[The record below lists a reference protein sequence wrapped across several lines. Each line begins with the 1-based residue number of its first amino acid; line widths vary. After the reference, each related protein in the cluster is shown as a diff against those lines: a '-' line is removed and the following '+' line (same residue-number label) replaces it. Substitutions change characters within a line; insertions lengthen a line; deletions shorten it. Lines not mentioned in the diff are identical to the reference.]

1 MGQGVAASVWHDA
14 VVSAPGPAPLEVVEP
29 PAPIWVRRPADL
41 VRALLTLLAAAAVL
55 ALARYAAQT
64 SAGIGEDLDTATE
77 RLPALLIGSAAISVF
92 LGALA
97 LPFWLG
103 IDQWLRHLRREYLHS
118 VVAAVLAV
126 AASTGMDAWLR
137 TLDPENPA
145 SALLGSGRS
154 GLPGLLAGLVAMFA
168 VVTLDGRTLLRL
180 ALWGT
185 IGFAVIVE
193 IVSGAAPLAVLLAL
207 LIGRGVGLLTRWA
220 FGTPNLRPG
229 GHRVG
234 AELRGLGIDVRRLE
248 LVGSDGGR
256 HYQVTTPQRSYDAL
270 VLDRDQQGSG
280 LISRTW
286 HSLRVQDAV
295 QRRRPLSLRGAVDH
309 AALMAMTFERLG
321 IAAPRLLAVGE
332 VGPDAAVLVLD
343 PVDGAPLESLEPI
356 DDARLADVWA
366 TVKRMHAAHVSHGG
380 LNGQSLVVGP
390 NGIGVQDLS
399 TGEIAA
405 SDLRRRIDMA
415 EVLANLA
422 LLVGAERAVAS
433 AVSAL
438 GPQAVARAFPV
449 LQPIAF
455 SSGTRT
461 ALRGHDVLPA
471 LRDLVER
478 LSPQA
483 AMEPTAIERLRPRTL
498 VTVIAGALGGYFLLS
513 QLGSVDLVSIV
524 TEAEWDWAALAL
536 AFSATTYVGA
546 AMALAGF
553 VPEALSKARNLLAQ
567 VAGDFVSLVAPPAF
581 GSVALN
587 ARFVQRQGVEPAL
600 AVASVG
606 LAQVSAF
613 IVHTTLL
620 IVVGIVTGTSAGVEL
635 IPSTTLLLV
644 VGLILALAA
653 STFLIPAVRKAAME
667 RVRPVFARIL
677 PRLFEVLQTPSKLA
691 VGMGGNLLLNLS
703 YIAALAASIRA
714 FGAELPIA
722 AVALVYLAG
731 ATLGSA
737 SPTPGGLGAVEAAL
751 VAGLTAAGL
760 DGATAVSATLLFRTV
775 TFWLPVLP
783 GYFAF
788 GYMQRKQMI

>member
-1 MGQGVAASVWHDA
+1 ME
-14 VVSAPGPAPLEVVEP
+14 PAP
-29 PAPIWVRRPADL
+29 
-41 VRALLTLLAAAAVL
+41 
-55 ALARYAAQT
+55 
-64 SAGIGEDLDTATE
+64 
-77 RLPALLIGSAAISVF
+77 
-92 LGALA
+92 
-97 LPFWLG
+97 
-103 IDQWLRHLRREYLHS
+103 
-118 VVAAVLAV
+118 
-126 AASTGMDAWLR
+126 
-137 TLDPENPA
+137 
-145 SALLGSGRS
+145 
-154 GLPGLLAGLVAMFA
+154 
-168 VVTLDGRTLLRL
+168 
-180 ALWGT
+180 
-185 IGFAVIVE
+185 
-193 IVSGAAPLAVLLAL
+193 
-207 LIGRGVGLLTRWA
+207 
-220 FGTPNLRPG
+220 
-229 GHRVG
+229 
-234 AELRGLGIDVRRLE
+234 
-248 LVGSDGGR
+248 
-256 HYQVTTPQRSYDAL
+256 
-270 VLDRDQQGSG
+270 
-280 LISRTW
+280 
-286 HSLRVQDAV
+286 
-295 QRRRPLSLRGAVDH
+295 
-309 AALMAMTFERLG
+309 
-321 IAAPRLLAVGE
+321 
-332 VGPDAAVLVLD
+332 
-343 PVDGAPLESLEPI
+343 
-356 DDARLADVWA
+356 
-366 TVKRMHAAHVSHGG
+366 
-380 LNGQSLVVGP
+380 
-390 NGIGVQDLS
+390 
-399 TGEIAA
+399 
-405 SDLRRRIDMA
+405 
-415 EVLANLA
+415 
-422 LLVGAERAVAS
+422 
-433 AVSAL
+433 
-438 GPQAVARAFPV
+438 
-449 LQPIAF
+449 
-455 SSGTRT
+455 
-461 ALRGHDVLPA
+461 
-471 LRDLVER
+471 
-478 LSPQA
+478 
-483 AMEPTAIERLRPRTL
+483 IERLRPRTL

-513 QLGSVDLVSIV
+513 QLGSVDLVTIV
-524 TEAEWDWAALAL
+524 TEAEWNWALVAL

-553 VPEALSKARNLLAQ
+553 VPETLSKARNLLAQ

-760 DGATAVSATLLFRTV
+760 DGGTAVSATLLFRDV

>member
-1 MGQGVAASVWHDA
+1 VE
-14 VVSAPGPAPLEVVEP
+14 APLEVVEP
-29 PAPIWVRRPADL
+29 PAPGWVRRPADL
-41 VRALLTLLAAAAVL
+41 VRALLTLLAVAAVL
-55 ALARYAAQT
+55 MLARYAAQT
-64 SAGIGEDLDTATE
+64 SAGIGEDLDTATR
-77 RLPALLIGSAAISVF
+77 RLPALIVAAAALAVF
-92 LGALA
+92 LGGLA
-97 LPFWLG
+97 LPIWLG
-103 IDQWLRHLRREYLHS
+103 VDQWLRHRRREYVHAL
-118 VVAAVLAV
+118 VAAAVAV
-126 AASTGMDAWLR
+126 AASLAMDAWLR

-145 SALLGSGRS
+145 SALLGSGKS
-154 GLPGLLAGLVAMFA
+154 GLPGLLAGLVALFA
-168 VVTLDGRTLLRL
+168 VVTLDGRPLLRL

-185 IGFAVIVE
+185 VGFAVVID
-193 IVSGAAPLAVLLAL
+193 IISGTASLAVLLAL
-207 LIGRGVGLLTRWA
+207 LIGRFVGLFARWA
-220 FGTPNLRPG
+220 FGTPNLRPDG
-229 GHRVG
+229 ERVG
-234 AELRGLGIDVRRLE
+234 AELRALGMDVRRLE
-248 LVGSDGGR
+248 LLDSEGGR
-256 HYQVTTPQRSYDAL
+256 HYVATTPQRSYDAY
-270 VLDRDQQGSG
+270 VIDRDQQGSG

-286 HSLRVQDAV
+286 RSLRVQDAV
-295 QRRRPLSLRGAVDH
+295 QRRLPLSLRGVVDH
-309 AALMAMTFERLG
+309 VALMAMTFERLG

-332 VGPDAAVLVLD
+332 VGPDAAVLVLEGL
-343 PVDGAPLESLEPI
+343 DGVPLTELEEI

-366 TVKRMHAAHVSHGG
+366 TLKRMHAAHVSHGG
-380 LNGQSLVVGP
+380 LTGHALVAVP
-390 NGIGVQDLS
+390 SGIGLRDLN

-405 SDLRRRIDMA
+405 GELRRRIDVA
-415 EVLANLA
+415 EALATLA
-422 LLVGAERAVAS
+422 VLVGPERSVRSAVA
-433 AVSAL
+433 AL
-438 GPQAVARAFPV
+438 GTEATARTFPL

-455 SSGTRT
+455 STGTRA

-471 LRDLVER
+471 LRDLVEA
-478 LSPQA
+478 LAPQT
-483 AMEPTAIERLRPRTL
+483 AMEQAPIERLRPRTL

-513 QLGSVDLVSIV
+513 QLGSVDLVSII
-524 TEAEWDWAALAL
+524 TEAEWNWALVAL
-536 AFSATTYVGA
+536 AFSSTTYVGA

-553 VPEALSKARNLLAQ
+553 VPETLSKARNLLAQ

-587 ARFVQRQGVEPAL
+587 ARFVQRQGIEPAL

-653 STFLIPAVRKAAME
+653 STFLIPAVRRAAME

-691 VGMGGNLLLNLS
+691 VGMGGNLLLNLA

-760 DGATAVSATLLFRTV
+760 DGGTAVSATLLFRVV
-775 TFWLPVLP
+775 TFWFPVLP